1 MTISERKLIFQ
12 LSLFIA
18 VAVFLILGF
27 VLSPFYLSL
36 GLGLIIIFSLL
47 AVRLEWGIYLI
58 AALFPFINLQIFIG
72 KSFNVPYVDLVAM
85 AVFAAW
91 LIKLFWDWANTGRF
105 IKLKDLPGIFFFLL
119 FIGASLLSLYNSQNV
134 LQSLKFVLRPL
145 AFFYLMFVIVPYN
158 IIKDFKALKNIIRIM
173 FGVGILVSL
182 MGLASL
188 FVVKG
193 LTFTRIVPIKIFG
206 IYPLGANQNLIA
218 ETLIAIIPLTGVLIA
233 LARKEINK
241 KLLILSMAF
250 MAVITLGTLSRAGWI
265 CLILAG
271 LIFLFAK
278 YRQHLKTIIPLAV
291 LIIILTLPLTYYM
304 TQLVRS
310 DVSRS
315 ANENRL
321 LLTEIAWENFKRHP
335 IIGSGAGI
343 YINLVAADRWYIY
356 NFGHPLDSH
365 GVVQKLLAESG
376 VIGLLTFLLLIGY
389 ILNHLLKSYKK
400 LPAGGI
406 ERDIMLAFIITVV
419 ISLVF
424 QIFNTSYYVSKLW
437 LPIGLALTA
446 ARILRENKKLALI

>member
-173 FGVGILVSL
+173 FGV
-182 MGLASL
+182 
-188 FVVKG
+188 
-193 LTFTRIVPIKIFG
+193 
-206 IYPLGANQNLIA
+206 
-218 ETLIAIIPLTGVLIA
+218 
-233 LARKEINK
+233 
-241 KLLILSMAF
+241 
-250 MAVITLGTLSRAGWI
+250 
-265 CLILAG
+265 
-271 LIFLFAK
+271 
-278 YRQHLKTIIPLAV
+278 
-291 LIIILTLPLTYYM
+291 
-304 TQLVRS
+304 
-310 DVSRS
+310 
-315 ANENRL
+315 
-321 LLTEIAWENFKRHP
+321 
-335 IIGSGAGI
+335 
-343 YINLVAADRWYIY
+343 
-356 NFGHPLDSH
+356 
-365 GVVQKLLAESG
+365 
-376 VIGLLTFLLLIGY
+376 
-389 ILNHLLKSYKK
+389 
-400 LPAGGI
+400 
-406 ERDIMLAFIITVV
+406 
-419 ISLVF
+419 
-424 QIFNTSYYVSKLW
+424 
-437 LPIGLALTA
+437 
-446 ARILRENKKLALI
+446 